1 MVTAFGFRMFM
12 FWEKID
18 ILFYWLLTMPSILP
32 RCLTLLKKYSG
43 NFLFKTIG
51 KWQINFGVGETDS
64 NASKVFSAQ
73 SPFEV
78 TMSSKTLWSRW
89 VRNFCEFLD
98 YSCSKDC
105 GFQSWC
111 HVLDGHFSHWFVV
124 KISIVCLNRPK
135 INEKEARVGPF
146 LKRIFLWVAV

>member
-1 MVTAFGFRMFM
+1 MVFECLCF
-12 FWEKID
+12 EKK
-18 ILFYWLLTMPSILP
+18 LTFYFIGYWRCLPSFP